1 MSRQQRQRFFRVGV
15 QFSQMMFPHG
25 IRVFV
30 MHGGFF
36 QSTQLMVRK
45 SSTHIHFG
53 NLQCMFTKTFDPHVS
68 GTFES
73 HSGVV
78 GISVQTV
85 QQTKIV
91 MAVGR
96 VFEKCK
102 KKKGFWSLKKKKGG
116 N

>member
-1 MSRQQRQRFFRVGV
+1 
-15 QFSQMMFPHG
+15 
-25 IRVFV
+25 
-30 MHGGFF
+30 
-36 QSTQLMVRK
+36 
-45 SSTHIHFG
+45 
-53 NLQCMFTKTFDPHVS
+53 MFTKTFDPHVS

-102 KKKGFWSLKKKKGG
+102 KKGILVIEKKKGG
-116 N
+116 IKVQ